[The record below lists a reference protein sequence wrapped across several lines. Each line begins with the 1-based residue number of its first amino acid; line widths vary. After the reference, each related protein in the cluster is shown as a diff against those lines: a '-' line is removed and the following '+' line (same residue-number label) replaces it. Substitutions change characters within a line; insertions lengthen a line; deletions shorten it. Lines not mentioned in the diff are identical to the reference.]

1 MGVERARIVAVAG
14 AVALIAGTLL
24 FLRPAAPPDLG
35 VAVYLK
41 PSATEEEVKQV
52 YLTVLGTPRRDR
64 PAGFSLRDGIASV
77 ALAGDE
83 AQTILYV
90 RLRDDLRG
98 AERDSLLAAFRRSPL
113 VSRVDPGRGR

>member
-1 MGVERARIVAVAG
+1 MRAERARIVAVAG

-24 FLRPAAPPDLG
+24 YLRPRAPEDRG

-41 PSATEEEVKQV
+41 ASASEEDVKQV
-52 YLTVLGTPRRDR
+52 YLTVLGTPYRDR
-64 PAGFSLRDGIASV
+64 PAGFSLREGIVSV

-90 RLRDDLRG
+90 RLRDGLRR

-113 VSRVDPGRGR
+113 VSRVEP

>member
-1 MGVERARIVAVAG
+1 MRVDRARITAVAG

-24 FLRPAAPPDLG
+24 FFRPAAPPDRG
-35 VAVYLK
+35 IAVYLT
-41 PSATEEEVKQV
+41 PSASEEDVKQV
-52 YLTVLGTPRRDR
+52 YLTVLGTPHRDR
-64 PAGFSLRDGIASV
+64 PAGFSLREGIASV

-90 RLRDDLRG
+90 RLRDDLRP

-113 VSRVDPGRGR
+113 VSRVEPGGGR